1 MKLNSIFLSHKKGTE
16 NSETIA
22 MPLPAR
28 VKISMSQH
36 MGAPCE
42 PTVAKGDRVL
52 VGQVIGESNAFMSCP
67 VHSSVSGTVAAISE
81 LLTAGGKVCK
91 MVEIDTDGEQE
102 VSPDV
107 KPPVITDKASLC
119 EAVRQSG
126 CCGMGG
132 AGFPTHIKLN
142 FDENKY
148 KVDTLVIN
156 AAECEPYI
164 TSDYREMME
173 NADDVMCGIKR
184 VRGIYSLQREST
196 YRNFCGGYTEIR

>member
-42 PTVAKGDRVL
+42 STVAKGDRVL

-91 MVEIDTDGEQE
+91 MVEIDT
-102 VSPDV
+102 
-107 KPPVITDKASLC
+107 T
-119 EAVRQSG
+119 
-126 CCGMGG
+126 
-132 AGFPTHIKLN
+132 
-142 FDENKY
+142 
-148 KVDTLVIN
+148 
-156 AAECEPYI
+156 
-164 TSDYREMME
+164 
-173 NADDVMCGIKR
+173 
-184 VRGIYSLQREST
+184 ESRRYHLT
-196 YRNFCGGYTEIR
+196 

>member
-119 EAVRQSG
+119 ETPPNV
-126 CCGMGG
+126 
-132 AGFPTHIKLN
+132 
-142 FDENKY
+142 
-148 KVDTLVIN
+148 
-156 AAECEPYI
+156 
-164 TSDYREMME
+164 
-173 NADDVMCGIKR
+173 
-184 VRGIYSLQREST
+184 SL
-196 YRNFCGGYTEIR
+196 I

>member
-67 VHSSVSGTVAAISE
+67 VHSSVSGTVAAISTI
-81 LLTAGGKVCK
+81 LHTFPPAVSSSDIAACYNRQ
-91 MVEIDTDGEQE
+91 GE
-102 VSPDV
+102 P
-107 KPPVITDKASLC
+107 L
-119 EAVRQSG
+119 
-126 CCGMGG
+126 
-132 AGFPTHIKLN
+132 
-142 FDENKY
+142 
-148 KVDTLVIN
+148 
-156 AAECEPYI
+156 
-164 TSDYREMME
+164 
-173 NADDVMCGIKR
+173 
-184 VRGIYSLQREST
+184 
-196 YRNFCGGYTEIR
+196 